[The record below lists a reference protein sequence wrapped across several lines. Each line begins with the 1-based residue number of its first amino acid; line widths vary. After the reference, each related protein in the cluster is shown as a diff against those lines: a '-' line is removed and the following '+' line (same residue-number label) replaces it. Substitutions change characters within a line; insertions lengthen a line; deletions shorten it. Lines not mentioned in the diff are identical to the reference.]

1 MRPPRQQRVSF
12 GVFGVKKGSV
22 SITSFIRRQAHESAC
37 GERPLKGK
45 DWRRGKPRRALHGL
59 RPPRSPQSSHRCL
72 GHVGQGSIPCSR
84 RLDRGF
90 ARDRRH
96 LPDRI
101 REDAAPAA
109 GPHRWLIQACCCP
122 ERGLGPSCQPIFA
135 ASLSV
140 EPRSLGCARRSP
152 LLLCTAARH
161 ATEALWTAPCAR
173 RPRGKRKAACAC
185 APWLALAVA
194 RLPGDGGVLTRE
206 LCVWTGGRHGA
217 CLRSFGALQ
226 RRSLMAARSRAA

>member
-1 MRPPRQQRVSF
+1 MVLKLPTWKPIELHTATMILPYS
-12 GVFGVKKGSV
+12 GSV
-22 SITSFIRRQAHESAC
+22 SDCTSRLRWSITDPASMDAPACALSESKESCRVYGHHAN
-37 GERPLKGK
+37 
-45 DWRRGKPRRALHGL
+45 
-59 RPPRSPQSSHRCL
+59 SQSSHRCL

-109 GPHRWLIQACCCP
+109 GPHCWLIQARCCP
-122 ERGLGPSCQPIFA
+122 ERGLGPSCQQIFA

-185 APWLALAVA
+185 APWLC
-194 RLPGDGGVLTRE
+194 VLNTIM
-206 LCVWTGGRHGA
+206 WA
-217 CLRSFGALQ
+217 
-226 RRSLMAARSRAA
+226 